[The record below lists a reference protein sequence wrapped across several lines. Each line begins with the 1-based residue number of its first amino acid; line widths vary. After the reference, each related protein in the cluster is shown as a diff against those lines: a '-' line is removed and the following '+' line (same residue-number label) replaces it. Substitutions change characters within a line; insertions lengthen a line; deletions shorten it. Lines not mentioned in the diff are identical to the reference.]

1 MKTMIKKL
9 LLLAAAAAAFTTAAI
24 AHEKKVPGPNG
35 GRLLTS
41 VSPHVEFLVTADRKV
56 QLTFVD
62 DAGEPIAPAGQSATV
77 ISGSRSAPTTLTF
90 SRHGDV
96 LVSDVPLPE
105 GHTVPTIVQLKPRP
119 GAADVIERFNVNLA
133 TCSECKHAEY
143 ACICGH

>member
-1 MKTMIKKL
+1 MKNLIKKL
-9 LLLAAAAAAFTTAAI
+9 FLLVAATAALTSAV
-24 AHEKKVPGPNG
+24 AHEKKNPGPNG

-62 DAGEPIAPAGQSATV
+62 EAGDPIAPAGQTATI

-90 SRHGDV
+90 SRQGDV
-96 LVSDVPLPE
+96 LVSNAPLPE
-105 GHTVPTIVQLKPRP
+105 GRVVPTIVQLKPAP
-119 GAADVIERFNVNLA
+119 GAADVVERFNVNLA